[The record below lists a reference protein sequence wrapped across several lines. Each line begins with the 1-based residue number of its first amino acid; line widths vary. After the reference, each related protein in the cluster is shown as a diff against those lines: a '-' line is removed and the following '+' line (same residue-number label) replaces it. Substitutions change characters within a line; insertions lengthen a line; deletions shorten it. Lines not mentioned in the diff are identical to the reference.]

1 MRSISAP
8 NEDPKEV
15 FELCVNSISDK
26 RLRCRLSAVSDV
38 VAAAAY
44 QYWKNGIESTL
55 YSLPSNDCKNEEI
68 VIGSVNKQEL
78 KDVYSVHMVGRAK
91 PARKIYDSLLSRAPH
106 GRCPFCGI
114 GNASTLDH
122 YLPKSRYPTLSVV
135 PQNLVPSC
143 KDCNTGKKA
152 NISTVAE
159 KQSLHPYFDNSSVI
173 SEQWIFADVES
184 TYPETVR
191 FFVRAPED
199 WDETLKKRVHSHF
212 EDFNLAN
219 RFSIEAA
226 DELANKRYLL
236 TEFERKNGAQ
246 ALIDLLSDEADSH
259 FRVHKNSWQ
268 TAFYQAL
275 HEHYMVSKKSQN
287 QATKVCPVC
296 DGEGVFVNYFCPC
309 CSGNGIVSGH
319 MEIND
324 SDYQRLKCPE
334 CDGRPGCRL
343 CAGSG
348 VIRREKALQL
358 ARSRP

>member
-8 NEDPKEV
+8 NEDAKEV
-15 FELCVNSISDK
+15 YELCVNSIADK
-26 RLRCRLSAVSDV
+26 SLRCRLSAVSDV

-44 QYWKNGIESTL
+44 QYWKNGIENKL
-55 YSLPSNDCKNEEI
+55 YGLPSNDCKNEEI
-68 VIGSVNKQEL
+68 VIGSVNKKEL

-143 KDCNTGKKA
+143 KDCNTGKRA

-159 KQSLHPYFDNSSVI
+159 TQSLHPYFDNSSVI

-191 FFVRAPED
+191 FFVCAPED
-199 WDETLKKRVHSHF
+199 WGETLKKRVHSHF
-212 EDFNLAN
+212 ADFNLAS

-236 TEFERKNGAQ
+236 IEFERKNGTQ

-275 HEHYMVSKKSQN
+275 HEHYVVSKKSAN
-287 QATKVCPVC
+287 QVTKVCPVC
-296 DGEGVFVNYFCPC
+296 EGEGVFVNYFCPC
-309 CSGNGIVSGH
+309 CNGNGVVLGH
-319 MEIND
+319 MEINA
-324 SDYQRLKCPE
+324 SDYQKLKCPE
-334 CDGRPGCRL
+334 CDGRPRCRL

-358 ARSRP
+358 TRSRP